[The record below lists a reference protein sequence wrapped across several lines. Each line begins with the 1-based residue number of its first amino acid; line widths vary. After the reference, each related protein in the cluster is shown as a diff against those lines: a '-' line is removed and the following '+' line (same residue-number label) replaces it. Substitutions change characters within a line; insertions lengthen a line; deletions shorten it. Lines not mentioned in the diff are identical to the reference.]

1 MSMNDLNIRPLGFA
15 AGAEVT
21 GLDLRR
27 PLAEADRRAINDAW
41 LRHLVL
47 VFPGQDLTPEQQIA
61 FARNFGE
68 LDDHASQAPSTLH
81 PEHREIL
88 VLTNK
93 LVGGKPSG
101 THNSGRNW
109 HTDLSYTER
118 PAKGALL
125 ACKQKPPVGGDTM
138 WANLY
143 LAYETLSPA
152 MRALLEGLEAVH
164 DVTLIKGIEQ
174 RDPALVADMK
184 RRNPP
189 VVHPVVRVHP
199 ETGRK
204 SLLIGQRIRGFIG
217 MSDEESQSLLALL
230 NAHAT
235 SPEFV
240 YRHRWSV
247 GDLVMWDN
255 RCTCHVA
262 LADFDQTKPR
272 VMHRCSLQGE
282 QATGRTVAAAATGDR
297 ASMLQAVAAVS

>member
-1 MSMNDLNIRPLGFA
+1 MSTLTITPLGFA

-21 GLDLRR
+21 GIDLRK
-27 PLAEADRRAINDAW
+27 PLDAADRLRINEAW

-47 VFPGQDLTPEQQIA
+47 VFPRQELTPQEQIV
-61 FARNFGE
+61 FARNFGA
-68 LDDHASQAPSTLH
+68 LDQHESQAPQTLH
-81 PEHREIL
+81 ADHHEIL

-93 LVGGKPSG
+93 LVGGKQSG

-109 HTDLSYTER
+109 HTDLSYTTC

-125 ACKQKPPVGGDTM
+125 HCKEKPPVGGDTM
-138 WANLY
+138 FANLY
-143 LAYETLSPA
+143 IAYETLSPT
-152 MRALLEGLEAVH
+152 MRKLLESLEALH
-164 DVTLIKGIEQ
+164 DVSLIRGIEQ

-189 VVHPVVRVHP
+189 VIHPVVRVHP

-204 SLLIGQRIRGFIG
+204 SLFVGQRIRGFLG
-217 MSDEESQSLLALL
+217 VSDEESQSLLAML

-247 GDLVMWDN
+247 GDLLMWDN
-255 RCTCHVA
+255 RCSCHVA
-262 LADFDQTKPR
+262 LGDFDQTKPR
-272 VMHRCSLQGE
+272 VMYRCSLQGQE
-282 QATGRTVAAAATGDR
+282 VTGRFATEAAAADR
-297 ASMLQAVAAVS
+297 DQMLQAVAAVS